1 MNTLYLFSNATI
13 QGNYFLY
20 RAFRKSRKVK
30 AASAGIILATV
41 LLNIFNRMNGG
52 DDWEKYSD
60 YEKDFHWLYI
70 LPNGNVVKMKVPYG
84 YNIFHVMGNVTEEA
98 IAGKITFDRAFMRVV
113 ESVLHAASPIGY
125 GEGISQYLP
134 TLFGLRPVVEIRSN
148 ENFMGGKI
156 RPDQPHFQTK
166 KPDSQLYFDSV
177 NPDIKAVTTW
187 VNKVTGGSEKVSGKV
202 DVSPE
207 TLEHLLD
214 TFTGGT
220 GRFIERS
227 YRTGK
232 QLLQGNVPPLKEIP
246 FVRTVVSEPSKYTML
261 YKMYDMYGESARTIY
276 TKNEIKEFKKYL
288 SSSVKDGAIENKKA
302 KKIMKTFNENQR
314 EARAS
319 MK

>member
-1 MNTLYLFSNATI
+1 
-13 QGNYFLY
+13 
-20 RAFRKSRKVK
+20 
-30 AASAGIILATV
+30 
-41 LLNIFNRMNGG
+41 MNGG

-98 IAGKITFDRAFMRVV
+98 IAGKITFGKAFMRVV
-113 ESVLHAASPIGY
+113 DSVLHAASPIGY
-125 GEGISQYLP
+125 GEGFSQYVP
-134 TLFGLRPVVEIRSN
+134 TVFGLKPMVEIWLN
-148 ENFMGGKI
+148 ENFMGGKQ
-156 RPDQPHFQTK
+156 RPDQPHFQTE

-246 FVRTVVSEPSKYTML
+246 FVRTFVSEPSKYTML
-261 YKMYDMYGESARTIY
+261 YKMYDMYRASGKTIY
-276 TKNEIKEFKKYL
+276 TENQIKEFKRYL

-302 KKIMKTFNENQR
+302 QRIMKTFNKNQR